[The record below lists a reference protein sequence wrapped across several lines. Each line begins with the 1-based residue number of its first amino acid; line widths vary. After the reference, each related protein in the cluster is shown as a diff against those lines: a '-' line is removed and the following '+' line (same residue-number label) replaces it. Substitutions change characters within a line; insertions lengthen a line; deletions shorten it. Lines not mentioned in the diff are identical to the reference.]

1 MKTLKQLPD
10 TPMLDGKAVE
20 DERMGNYKPPLI
32 KKNGELA
39 HGSPGNPKAGLKNF
53 RAADLNIV
61 KRRKAAKPTKGDTY
75 QDSPDTGQNLQ
86 VDPKEKKQQVYA
98 VQPSGSPPG
107 AKSGKPGSSK
117 LEEIGR
123 GKVQRNPTYPYSRR
137 KTKVESGY

>member
-1 MKTLKQLPD
+1 MKTLKQLPG
-10 TPMLDGKAVE
+10 TLE

-98 VQPSGSPPG
+98 VRPSGSPGG
-107 AKSGKPGSSK
+107 AKSGKPGP
-117 LEEIGR
+117 EIGR
-123 GKVQRNPTYPYSRR
+123 GKVQKNPTYPYSRR